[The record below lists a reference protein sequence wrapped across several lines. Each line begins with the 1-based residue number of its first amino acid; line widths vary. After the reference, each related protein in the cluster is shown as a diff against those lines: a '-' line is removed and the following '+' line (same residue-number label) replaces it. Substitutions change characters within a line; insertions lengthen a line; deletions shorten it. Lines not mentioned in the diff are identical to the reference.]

1 MRINI
6 LLRKLLGVALCMPLF
21 ACGSGDNINYVSRDL
36 LDADPLYQ
44 KGISD
49 MKKPT
54 NYGAL
59 KLQKD
64 DDSDHEGKL
73 FVIQKKK
80 KVYQLE
86 TMFKERNNKKYYFAV
101 GMDYK
106 QQTPHVSFRV
116 EF

>member
-1 MRINI
+1 M
-6 LLRKLLGVALCMPLF
+6 VFCMPLM

-36 LDADPLYQ
+36 LNTDPLYQ
-44 KGISD
+44 KGESD

-59 KLQKD
+59 KLQKA
-64 DDSDHEGKL
+64 DDSDNEGKL

-86 TMFKERNNKKYYFAV
+86 TMFKEKDKKKYYFAV

-106 QQTPHVSFRV
+106 KQTPHVSFRV

>member
-1 MRINI
+1 MRTNI
-6 LLRKLLGVALCMPLF
+6 LLKKLLGTVLCIPLF

-36 LDADPLYQ
+36 LDTDPLYQ
-44 KGISD
+44 QGRSD
-49 MKKPT
+49 MEKPT

-59 KLQKD
+59 KYQEQ
-64 DDSDHEGKL
+64 DDSDNQGKL

-86 TMFKERNNKKYYFAV
+86 TMFKQNEHKKYYFAV

-106 QQTPHVSFRV
+106 NQSPHVSFRV

>member
-1 MRINI
+1 MRIII
-6 LLRKLLGVALCMPLF
+6 LLKRLLSVALCLPLF

-36 LDADPLYQ
+36 LDTDPLYQ
-44 KGISD
+44 KGRTD
-49 MKKPT
+49 MKAPT

-59 KLQKD
+59 KYQEA
-64 DDSDHEGKL
+64 DDSDNQGKL

-86 TMFKERNNKKYYFAV
+86 TMVKEKDKKKYYFAV

-106 QQTPHVSFRV
+106 QQTPHLSFRV